1 MEFFVSWTDSDP
13 EYALYDANCSLLV
26 SPPLFPRTF
35 RLNRLRRLPKR
46 VFLDSG
52 AYTLRKRY
60 GNRMTQRD
68 VFRWQLEI
76 LEDLDLYRTQVL
88 LSHFDQPIEP
98 GLSPADAYRCM
109 DRTLAHAWDFLT
121 LATKEGITDVVE
133 LVGVIQGYDADS
145 IRWCCR
151 ELRRLGFHRFGLGSL
166 ALLYQPQEIAARVQ
180 AAVEE
185 VGPGLHVFGVS
196 SVPVLKTLRTLGVS
210 SFDSARPI
218 KAAMFYVLFY
228 SNPFRRYAVA
238 GRRETDMGRQ
248 QLKEPLPCDC
258 PVCREDPHLLLR
270 VGAKCFTN
278 LRAIHNYWHLKREV
292 CGPDAW
298 AEPEEAPDAC
308 HAPG

>member
-13 EYALYDANCSLLV
+13 EYTLYDANCSILL
-26 SPPLFPRTF
+26 SPHVFPRTF
-35 RLNRLRRLPKR
+35 RLRKLQRLPKR

-52 AYTLRKRY
+52 AYTMRKRY
-60 GNRMTQRD
+60 GSRMTQRD
-68 VFRWQLEI
+68 VFHWQMEI
-76 LEDLDLYRTQVL
+76 LEGVDLKRTHVL

-98 GLSPADAYRCM
+98 NASPADAYKRM
-109 DRTLAHAWDFLT
+109 EHTLAHAWDFLT
-121 LATKEGITDVVE
+121 LATKEGITDSVE
-133 LVGVIQGYDADS
+133 LVGVVQGYDPDS

-166 ALLYQPQEIAARVQ
+166 ALLYRPEAITSRVQ

-185 VGPGLHVFGVS
+185 VGPGLHVFGIS
-196 SVPVLKTLRTLGVS
+196 SVPVLHSLRSLGVT

-238 GRRETDMGRQ
+238 GRRQMDMARQ
-248 QLKEPLPCDC
+248 QLREPLPCNC
-258 PVCREDPHLLLR
+258 PVCRVNPALLLGS
-270 VGAKCFTN
+270 GAKHFTN

-292 CGPDAW
+292 CGTDAW
-298 AEPEEAPDAC
+298 AEPETTCNAIG
-308 HAPG
+308 APG